1 MRQYQVRE
9 RRLIAESRQTERG
22 IEDVS
27 IEEDRTALLPSP
39 AVVTQWMMRTGPLE
53 TLLPLA
59 TIET

>member
-27 IEEDRTALLPSP
+27 TEEDRMALLPLP
-39 AVVTQWMMRTGPLE
+39 AIVTWWVMGMGPKSE
-53 TLLPLA
+53 TL
-59 TIET
+59 